1 LKDIDSLILKGI
13 HDFHA
18 HKDCSEII
26 HEFLDFIHDHMLVVE
41 SKDPLSIERKR
52 ESCKEVFKKL
62 DHLYKKLTDQSY
74 KLTAAPWEQRKFSTP
89 EAVEADLHEGA
100 KTSAIRRYKELREH
114 DGRTIRNSRFLT
126 DFSTRRTQSGI

>member
-1 LKDIDSLILKGI
+1 MKDIDSLILKAI

-41 SKDPLSIERKR
+41 SKDPLSMKRKR
-52 ESCKEVFKKL
+52 GSCKEVFKKL

-74 KLTAAPWEQRKFSTP
+74 KLTAAPWEQRNFSIP
-89 EAVEADLHEGA
+89 DAVEADLHEVA
-100 KTSAIRRYKELREH
+100 KTSAMLRYKELREH
-114 DGRTIRNSRFLT
+114 DGRTIRNSRSPT
-126 DFSTRRTQSGI
+126 NFSTRRTQSGI